1 MKAFSLAPS
10 AALVTGSTQGI
21 GHAIALG
28 LQEAGAS
35 VVFHGLGSRP
45 PSLAEGASFISG
57 DLLVPDAPA
66 ALVTA
71 AFDANPALDLLVCN
85 AGSFFDV
92 PFLDMAAEQWDRTM
106 NLNVRATYFVVQA
119 FARALVARQRR
130 GSVVIISSTNGIQSE
145 PDSTAYDT
153 AKGAL
158 VMMTRSLAHSLA
170 PHAIR
175 VNGLAPGLIHTPLT
189 AGWLSGKQPELR
201 SLYEKKILL
210 GRIGEPGDCVG
221 AAVFL
226 LSPAA
231 AYITGQVLVV
241 DGGLTVGQ
249 VGRV

>member
-21 GHAIALG
+21 GHGIALG

-35 VVFHGLGSRP
+35 VVYHGLGSRP
-45 PSLAEGASFISG
+45 PSLPDDAAFVSG
-57 DLLVPDAPA
+57 DLLVPETPV
-66 ALVTA
+66 ALVSA
-71 AFDANPALDLLVCN
+71 AFAANPALDLLVCN
-85 AGSFFDV
+85 AGSFFDL

-130 GSVVIISSTNGIQSE
+130 GSVVIISSTNGFQSE

-170 PHAIR
+170 PHGIR

-201 SLYEKKILL
+201 RLYEKKILL
-210 GRIGEPGDCVG
+210 GRIGEPADCAG

-231 AYITGQVLVV
+231 SYITGQVLVV